1 MVADQ
6 DDPDNQL
13 IYAFVVSSVPLNL
26 AALMDA
32 LSKNLPAYMLPNRLL
47 AMSELPLS
55 DNGKCCRKT
64 LLDLARAYS
73 ASRVDLRE
81 TPAVRYLP
89 LSSAQSS
96 MWFMQQLAPH
106 TALYNNPTALL
117 LEGELDRTRM
127 DGAIRQLM
135 SRHTLLRAM
144 AETHN
149 GQPVLAVPQC
159 VSSQALLTIVPLP
172 SVSDDNA
179 LQAMINQR
187 AAHPMPLTS
196 GTPLSPV

>member
-1 MVADQ
+1 
-6 DDPDNQL
+6 
-13 IYAFVVSSVPLNL
+13 
-26 AALMDA
+26 MDA

-172 SVSDDNA
+172 
-179 LQAMINQR
+179 R
-187 AAHPMPLTS
+187 
-196 GTPLSPV
+196 

>member
-1 MVADQ
+1 
-6 DDPDNQL
+6 
-13 IYAFVVSSVPLNL
+13 
-26 AALMDA
+26 
-32 LSKNLPAYMLPNRLL
+32 
-47 AMSELPLS
+47 
-55 DNGKCCRKT
+55 
-64 LLDLARAYS
+64 
-73 ASRVDLRE
+73 
-81 TPAVRYLP
+81 
-89 LSSAQSS
+89 
-96 MWFMQQLAPH
+96 
-106 TALYNNPTALL
+106 TALL

-187 AAHPMPLTS
+187 AAHPMPL
-196 GTPLSPV
+196 

>member
-1 MVADQ
+1 
-6 DDPDNQL
+6 
-13 IYAFVVSSVPLNL
+13 
-26 AALMDA
+26 
-32 LSKNLPAYMLPNRLL
+32 
-47 AMSELPLS
+47 
-55 DNGKCCRKT
+55 
-64 LLDLARAYS
+64 
-73 ASRVDLRE
+73 
-81 TPAVRYLP
+81 
-89 LSSAQSS
+89 
-96 MWFMQQLAPH
+96 
-106 TALYNNPTALL
+106 
-117 LEGELDRTRM
+117 TRM

-159 VSSQALLTIVPLP
+159 VSSQALLTIVPLL

-196 GTPLSPV
+196 GTPLCRFELLTIDDDRSVLLIHLHHIISDGWSKGVLLREL

>member
-1 MVADQ
+1 
-6 DDPDNQL
+6 
-13 IYAFVVSSVPLNL
+13 
-26 AALMDA
+26 
-32 LSKNLPAYMLPNRLL
+32 
-47 AMSELPLS
+47 LS

-149 GQPVLAVPQC
+149 GQPVL
-159 VSSQALLTIVPLP
+159 
-172 SVSDDNA
+172 
-179 LQAMINQR
+179 
-187 AAHPMPLTS
+187 
-196 GTPLSPV
+196 

>member
-1 MVADQ
+1 
-6 DDPDNQL
+6 
-13 IYAFVVSSVPLNL
+13 
-26 AALMDA
+26 
-32 LSKNLPAYMLPNRLL
+32 
-47 AMSELPLS
+47 
-55 DNGKCCRKT
+55 
-64 LLDLARAYS
+64 
-73 ASRVDLRE
+73 
-81 TPAVRYLP
+81 
-89 LSSAQSS
+89 
-96 MWFMQQLAPH
+96 MQQLAPH

-196 GTPLSPV
+196 GTPLCRFELLTLDDDRSVLLIHLHHIISDGWSKGVLLRE

>member
-1 MVADQ
+1 MRCVSGVQQAVVVADQ

-159 VSSQALLTIVPLP
+159 VSSQALLTIVP
-172 SVSDDNA
+172 
-179 LQAMINQR
+179 
-187 AAHPMPLTS
+187 
-196 GTPLSPV
+196 SPR

>member
-1 MVADQ
+1 MWRDGKANKFITLAVMIFRLKLEGCALNWEKSKPMRCVSGVQQAVVVADQ

-81 TPAVRYLP
+81 TPPCATYRCHRLNRRCGLCNNWRRILHYTITPPPCCLKENWI
-89 LSSAQSS
+89 ARG
-96 MWFMQQLAPH
+96 W
-106 TALYNNPTALL
+106 TARFVN
-117 LEGELDRTRM
+117 
-127 DGAIRQLM
+127 
-135 SRHTLLRAM
+135 
-144 AETHN
+144 
-149 GQPVLAVPQC
+149 
-159 VSSQALLTIVPLP
+159 
-172 SVSDDNA
+172 
-179 LQAMINQR
+179 
-187 AAHPMPLTS
+187 
-196 GTPLSPV
+196 